1 MKWIGWMMIVLGALC
16 YVTSNAVE
24 KKLQADS
31 TLIQLVRNDQV
42 VSEPFQAIVPIEVC
56 FVKGSGKQG
65 SKFVKVGEEIVATKG
80 LLQTVA
86 LARLGSMFAILLGSI
101 GVVFERWRTKTGAIL
116 KGEID

>member
-1 MKWIGWMMIVLGALC
+1 
-16 YVTSNAVE
+16 
-24 KKLQADS
+24 
-31 TLIQLVRNDQV
+31 
-42 VSEPFQAIVPIEVC
+42 
-56 FVKGSGKQG
+56 
-65 SKFVKVGEEIVATKG
+65 VATKG